1 MNRFTLR
8 RAAAL
13 TLAAALSAAAPVCA
27 ADAADNGAAAGP
39 AAAAVAST
47 AVGTANTDLLG
58 SVGIGVRDLKAS
70 TEFYVAV
77 LGLRELRRYELGY
90 INEVVLGY
98 PDGDT
103 AKVVLMNWPNDTTRR
118 YDGNDVKLVF
128 YVSDPAAVL
137 ARIKARG
144 GKVDREAAPIEVLN
158 GRIVGLGRDPD
169 NYVIEVLQST
179 P

>member
-8 RAAAL
+8 CAAVL
-13 TLAAALSAAAPVCA
+13 TLAAASIAAAPIRA
-27 ADAADNGAAAGP
+27 ADAAP
-39 AAAAVAST
+39 AASTTTTVTTT

-58 SVGIGVRDLKAS
+58 SVGIGVKDLKAS
-70 TEFYVAV
+70 TEFYMDV

-98 PDGDT
+98 ADGDT
-103 AKVVLMNWPNDTTRR
+103 AKIVLMNWPNDTTRR
-118 YDGNDVKLVF
+118 YNGNDVKLVF

-144 GKVDREAAPIEVLN
+144 GKIDREAAPIEVLN
-158 GRIVGLGRDPD
+158 GRIVGLGRDLD
-169 NYVIEVLQST
+169 NYVIEVLQRT

>member
-1 MNRFTLR
+1 M
-8 RAAAL
+8 
-13 TLAAALSAAAPVCA
+13 
-27 ADAADNGAAAGP
+27 D
-39 AAAAVAST
+39 
-47 AVGTANTDLLG
+47 
-58 SVGIGVRDLKAS
+58 
-70 TEFYVAV
+70 V

-98 PDGDT
+98 ADGDT

-144 GKVDREAAPIEVLN
+144 GKIDREAAPIEVLK

-169 NYVIEVLQST
+169 NYVIEVLQRS